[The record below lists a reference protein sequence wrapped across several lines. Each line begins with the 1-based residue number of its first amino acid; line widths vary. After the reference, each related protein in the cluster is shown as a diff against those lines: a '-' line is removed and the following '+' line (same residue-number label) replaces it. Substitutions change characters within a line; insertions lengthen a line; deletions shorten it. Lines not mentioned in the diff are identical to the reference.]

1 MSDYANHF
9 AELIAE
15 ESGKPMML
23 ARTEVSDAV
32 LLLRGAIADAESGV
46 LGIVGDARMPL
57 LAALRHA
64 ESRRRW
70 RAGLWS
76 SFGQAR
82 IRHRRYLHWLN

>member
-1 MSDYANHF
+1 
-9 AELIAE
+9 
-15 ESGKPMML
+15 MML

-46 LGIVGDARMPL
+46 LGIVGDARML
-57 LAALRHA
+57 CSLRCGTP
-64 ESRRRW
+64 RRRW

-76 SFGQAR
+76 SFGQVR